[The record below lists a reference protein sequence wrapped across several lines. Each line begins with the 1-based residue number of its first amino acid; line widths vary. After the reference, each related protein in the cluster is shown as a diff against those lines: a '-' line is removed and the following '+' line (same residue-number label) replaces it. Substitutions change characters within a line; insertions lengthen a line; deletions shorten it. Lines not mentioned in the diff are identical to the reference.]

1 MVHGA
6 WPVAHGQAY
15 TSLTRSV
22 FRARQLVQSFPRTRK
37 QPPGVRQA
45 HCCVFR
51 PNLPV
56 LEGGSQELEHIQG
69 ASEVPSP
76 VGRRGARN
84 STRNE
89 GEEQGAVGL
98 WGNTGG
104 GEIAARSRVDL
115 QQRQDLG
122 LIYSRR
128 SPDLQDD
135 RVILINVLPSGFAEL
150 IAKRVAA

>member
-1 MVHGA
+1 MHGA
-6 WPVAHGQAY
+6 WRMAHTWHIRAWR
-15 TSLTRSV
+15 TACMSLTWTEL
-22 FRARQLVQSFPRTRK
+22 RARQLVQSFPRTRK
-37 QPPGVRQA
+37 QHPAVRQA
-45 HCCVFR
+45 HCCAFR
-51 PNLPV
+51 LDLPV

-69 ASEVPSP
+69 ACEVPSP

-104 GEIAARSRVDL
+104 VEIAARSRVDL

-122 LIYSRR
+122 LIYSRGKT
-128 SPDLQDD
+128 L
-135 RVILINVLPSGFAEL
+135 G
-150 IAKRVAA
+150 